1 MRLRTLTVLA
11 LAAPS
16 CVLHGP
22 RPTPPAADLKAPS
35 AGTPQALEPVAWW
48 ESLGDQKLNRAVKAV
63 LATNLDLQA
72 IDQQLNQQR
81 ALVRLRRAGMLP
93 QLNLAVNGNVQPGQ
107 VVEFNLPPIP
117 GFEPPA
123 QPEDPY
129 AVTLTSQ
136 FSLAYEADLF
146 GRLRHGRSAA
156 EADLL
161 AARADRQATALLLAG
176 RTVELYLAA
185 IEVRAQLKQLEESLG
200 LQAKQLTVLKN
211 RHQKGLGDLLAVHQ
225 QEQLLATTRA
235 QIPLLQN
242 RLSSAALQLAA
253 LQGETQAVPGSLGT
267 RMDFPVPKALPA
279 AGLSAEL
286 ILRRPDVAA
295 AVERLRSADHRLGEA
310 LLARYPSLRIQA
322 NAGLGIAPN
331 SPTGV
336 DLDDLGGA
344 ISDDLQNIFD
354 NPGDQMAWNIG
365 GALSVP
371 LFSGGRVKAQI
382 ATAQAGYRALALRY
396 RKTVV
401 EAVVEMS
408 NAMAAENS
416 QRAYIERLEVQEK
429 AVQATRDLALARYG
443 DGLTGYQSYLQAE
456 LSLNQITRSLISARR
471 QLVSHRVTL
480 MRALAGPV
488 SSTEG
493 GRQ

>member
-1 MRLRTLTVLA
+1 MRLLATALLA
-11 LAAPS
+11 LAGS
-16 CVLHGP
+16 GCVLHGP
-22 RPTPPAADLKAPS
+22 RPIPPVADLKAPAIGPS
-35 AGTPQALEPVAWW
+35 KSLQPVAWW
-48 ESLGDQKLNRAVKAV
+48 ESLGDPKLNSTVKAV
-63 LATNLDLQA
+63 LATNLDLHA

-93 QLNLAVNGNVQPGQ
+93 QVNLAVNGNFQPGQ
-107 VVEFNLPPIP
+107 VMEFNLPPIP

-129 AVTLTSQ
+129 AVSLTSQ

-146 GRLRHGRSAA
+146 GRLRHGKAAA
-156 EADLL
+156 EADLM
-161 AARADRQATALLLAG
+161 AAQADRQTTALLLAG

-185 IEVRAQLKQLEESLG
+185 IEARAQLKQLEVSLE
-200 LQAKQLTVLKN
+200 LQEKQLALLQN

-225 QEQLLATTRA
+225 QEQLIATTHA
-235 QIPLLQN
+235 QVPLLKN
-242 RLSSAALQLAA
+242 RLASAALQLAA
-253 LQGETQAVPGSLGT
+253 LQGETRTVPGALGL
-267 RMDFPVPKALPA
+267 RLDFPVPEALPA
-279 AGLSAEL
+279 DGLSAEL

-295 AVERLRSADHRLGEA
+295 AVSRLRSADHRLGEA
-310 LLARYPSLRIQA
+310 LVARYPSLRIQA

-336 DLDDLGGA
+336 ELADLGEAIGDDLR
-344 ISDDLQNIFD
+344 NIFD
-354 NPGDQMAWNIG
+354 NPGEQMAWNIG

-382 ATAQAGYRALALRY
+382 ETAQAGYRALALRY

-416 QRAYIERLEVQEK
+416 QRAYIKRLEAQAK
-429 AVQATRDLALARYG
+429 AVRATRDLALARYG
-443 DGLTGYQSYLQAE
+443 DGLIGYQSYLQAE
-456 LSLNQITRSLISARR
+456 LSLNQVTRSLISARR

-480 MRALAGPV
+480 MRAIAGPV
-488 SSTEG
+488 SSPKG